1 MKILMVTPE
10 VTPFVKEGGMADVVG
25 ALPLALR
32 EQGHDVR
39 VICPRHG
46 SLQIRENWQ
55 RREDILF
62 VPTGE
67 GTRYASVWET
77 SLDAK
82 SRVPLYFIE
91 YEEFFARGEIY
102 HGPWGA
108 HGDNDRRFAFFSRAA
123 LETCNL
129 LEWIPD
135 VIHCHDWTT
144 GLVPVYL
151 NTLYRG
157 GEWSRTASVFTIHNL
172 EHQGNFSAEVMP
184 FTQLPGWVY
193 QEAGLESLGRMN
205 WMKGAIYHANK
216 ITTVSPTYAN
226 EIRTPEGGF
235 GLDHALRF
243 KGGDLIGILNGIDP
257 HFWNPERDPLTG
269 HTYSADDFSGKDALK
284 ASLQSDFGLEVNPHL
299 PVFGV
304 VSRLFHQKGLDLLAS
319 VVERIAESGR
329 MQLIVLGAGEKW
341 EEESFS
347 HAAARHP
354 TSVGA
359 HIGFSEALA
368 HRIIAGS
375 DFFVMPSRF
384 EPCGLGQQYA
394 MRYGTIPVVRQTGGL
409 ADTVVSVGQHDAT
422 GFLFT
427 EAHPHQLLESLFEA
441 VTLWEYAP
449 DEIHRLRINGMNRD
463 ASWDCSAEQYTEVY
477 EWAVQARRGA

>member
-1 MKILMVTPE
+1 MRILMVTPE
-10 VTPFVKEGGMADVVG
+10 VAPFVKEGGMADVTG

-32 EQGHDVR
+32 EAGHDVR

-46 SLQIRENWQ
+46 SLTIGEDWQ
-55 RREDILF
+55 RRDEILF
-62 VPTGE
+62 VPTGD
-67 GTRYASVWET
+67 GTRYASLWET
-77 SLDAK
+77 TLHPR

-91 YEEFFARGEIY
+91 YEEYFARGEIY

-123 LETCNL
+123 LETCQL
-129 LEWIPD
+129 LDWIPE
-135 VIHCHDWTT
+135 VVHCHDWTT
-144 GLVPVYL
+144 GLLPVYL
-151 NTLYRG
+151 NTLYRSG
-157 GEWSRTASVFTIHNL
+157 PWSRTASVFTIHNL
-172 EHQGNFSAEVMP
+172 EHQGNFAAEVMG

-216 ITTVSPTYAN
+216 ITTVSPTYAG

-243 KGGDLIGILNGIDP
+243 KGGDLVGILNGIDLNT
-257 HFWNPERDPLTG
+257 WNPGDDAFLNNSFST
-269 HTYSADDFSGKDALK
+269 ADLSGKARVKED
-284 ASLQSDFGLEVNPHL
+284 LQREFGLEVNPHL

-319 VVERIAESGR
+319 VVERIADSGR
-329 MQLIVLGAGEKW
+329 MQLIVLGAGERW

-354 TSVGA
+354 GA
-359 HIGFSEALA
+359 VAAYIGFSEGLA
-368 HRIIAGS
+368 HRIIAGA

-394 MRYGTIPVVRQTGGL
+394 MRYGTIPIVRRTGGL
-409 ADTVVSVGQHDAT
+409 ADTVVPIGREDAT
-422 GFLFT
+422 GFLF
-427 EAHPHQLLESLFEA
+427 EEPQPHPLLDRLFEA
-441 VTLWEYAP
+441 VTLWEHAP
-449 DEIHRLRINGMNRD
+449 DEIHRLRLNGMNRD
-463 ASWDCSAEQYTEVY
+463 ASWDRSAEQYSQVY
-477 EWAVQARRGA
+477 QWAVDARGG